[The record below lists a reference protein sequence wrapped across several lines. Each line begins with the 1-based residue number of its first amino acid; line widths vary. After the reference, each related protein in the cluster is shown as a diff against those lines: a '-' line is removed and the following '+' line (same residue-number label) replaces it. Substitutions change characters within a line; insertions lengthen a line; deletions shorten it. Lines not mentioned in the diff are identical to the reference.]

1 MLSQILRYAVLFACA
16 ACQPAVAQQNRNL
29 EEMVS
34 TEPDQ
39 VIVIVEQRMQ
49 NGKLMTTADRAYYQR
64 LLSDA
69 HYSLYQAAPALEHAL
84 LAVQLA
90 EDDKQ
95 SELYQRALLSKAFAL
110 GLTSRA
116 KESLAI
122 AQDVLV
128 WSRDNNNLA
137 LEVDALL
144 SIGFNA
150 LSLVDY
156 TLALDA
162 MQQGYALTQKYTDQ
176 GLPHP
181 ARFASY
187 LAQVYGFRN
196 EPERSLPLF
205 LEAVEYCREN
215 GFELELSDAL
225 YGAARAHRQLEE
237 PQQALSLFKESMAL
251 SLMLD
256 DAQGW
261 AYTVIEVANLKLLY
275 PELTETTLEQSITNL
290 HKARELFKEA
300 GNVYLILEVE
310 QMLAEI
316 YLNTGNFDKGLE
328 TLKNAKALITS
339 DTLRRSSPNLLRLEA
354 RILSAKGDRA
364 LAYERLLE
372 AYKVRETVLADSR
385 EEAFE
390 RLRAEFNLEQQETTN
405 ELLSKQNALQQSKL
419 DLAGKQ
425 NTIVMLITLLL
436 TVVIACMVFFYRN
449 LRIQKDHLARL
460 ASQDPLTGM
469 DNRRAILSYL
479 EAAKQNGQGGVC
491 VALLDLDNFKLI
503 NDTHGHQSGDEVL
516 MSAAKIAKAILS
528 QHCRIGRIGGEEFLM
543 VFNSTLTI
551 EKCSAYLTDY
561 MQEVKLE
568 TKRMS
573 SIQRTPVTF
582 SIGLTM
588 VDSNEDISN
597 ALARAD
603 KLMYLAKEQGKDKV
617 VADSN

>member
-1 MLSQILRYAVLFACA
+1 M
-16 ACQPAVAQQNRNL
+16 AQQNSNL
-29 EEMVS
+29 EELLS

-39 VIVIVEQRMQ
+39 VIVIVEQRLQ
-49 NGKLMTTADRAYYQR
+49 SGKTLTTADRAYYQR

-69 HYSLYQAAPALEHAL
+69 HYSLYQAGQALENAL
-84 LAVQLA
+84 VAVQLA

-128 WSRDNNNLA
+128 WSRKNNNLA
-137 LEVDALL
+137 VEVNALL
-144 SIGFNA
+144 CIGFNA

-162 MQQGYALTQKYTDQ
+162 MQQGYALTQKHPDS
-176 GLPHP
+176 GLPDP

-196 EPERSLPLF
+196 EPDRSLPLF
-205 LEAVEYCREN
+205 LEAAKYCREN

-251 SLMLD
+251 SLKHD
-256 DAQGW
+256 DVQGW

-275 PELTETTLEQSITNL
+275 PELTETTLEQTITNL
-290 HKARELFKEA
+290 LKAREMFTQV
-300 GNVYLILEVE
+300 GNGYLILEVE
-310 QMLAEI
+310 QMLADI
-316 YLNTGNFDKGLE
+316 YLHTGEFDKGLE
-328 TLKNAKALITS
+328 VLKNAKALITS
-339 DTLRRSSPNLLRLEA
+339 DTLRRSAPSLLRLEA
-354 RILSAKGDRA
+354 RILSAKGENT

-372 AYKVRETVLADSR
+372 AYKVLETVLTDSR

-390 RLRAEFNLEQQETTN
+390 RLRGEFNLEQQETKN
-405 ELLSKQNALQQSKL
+405 KLLSKQNALQQSRL

-436 TVVIACMVFFYRN
+436 TVVIGCMVFFYRN
-449 LRIQKDHLARL
+449 LRIQKDHLARI

-469 DNRRAILSYL
+469 DNRRAILLYL
-479 EAAKQNGQGGVC
+479 ETAKQSEQGVVC
-491 VALLDLDNFKLI
+491 IALLDLDNFKQI
-503 NDTHGHQSGDEVL
+503 NDKHGHQSGDEVL
-516 MSAAKIAKAILS
+516 MIAAQVAKSMLS

-543 VFNSTLTI
+543 VFNPSISL
-551 EKCSAYLTDY
+551 EKCRAFLISY
-561 MQEVKLE
+561 MQQVRHE
-568 TKRMS
+568 TIRMA
-573 SIQRTPVTF
+573 SIQQTPVTF
-582 SIGLTM
+582 SIGLTK
-588 VDSNEDISN
+588 VDSNEHISTT
-597 ALARAD
+597 LARAD

-617 VADSN
+617 VDDIN